1 MEAYSFALGR
11 PIHETKHQKR
21 ERLRRIAKEKR
32 RKAMRTRSYQPL
44 SPKPSWLL
52 LPSHI
57 TKGFGFWLL
66 TLKGD
71 TYLEKKATL
80 LTDIKRNDEPIPCI
94 YKFDTSFSE
103 QLRRDYK
110 DKALLVMDL
119 LYQNQCLRW
128 VFKRFLTRLRIQRF
142 QVCNEVD
149 PITMDVITQPIQ
161 VPLFSHRKV
170 YRFEATP
177 FLHHLHNRLVHCDG
191 HISRPQQMKNP
202 LTNELFTTAQLMSL
216 IAQAKRY
223 GYSSWAIEAFCECQY
238 KLSRFILI
246 YSKPLRLHAL
256 KTTMANVT
264 SWDSTDTLYDFIKSQ
279 HMLHEE
285 VFRQPIYTWALHNA
299 PYSSWIGSWRK
310 LCVQWYEVDIL
321 VDDIDTKAM
330 IFCGLEAKTLTLC
343 HRPRELE
350 ILRTQMR
357 KAKSPPSSDGSRSP

>member
-1 MEAYSFALGR
+1 
-11 PIHETKHQKR
+11 
-21 ERLRRIAKEKR
+21 
-32 RKAMRTRSYQPL
+32 MRTRSYQPL